1 MRPGAAAAA
10 MPRMDLTLTEEQRQ
24 IAQAVE
30 DLLAHESHSAAVRCA
45 AFEGGGF
52 DRALWRQV
60 AALGACGVHLP
71 QAQGGLALGVTEL
84 VLAAEAFGRR
94 LACVPWFESVAL
106 AGTLLAEAHTAEAQT
121 RAAAAGW
128 LRRVA
133 SGEAVATMDIGLV
146 ADAPVRARRA
156 GGGWVLDG
164 RLPAVPAALAADLL
178 LLQAAG
184 DDGALLLALTLD
196 APGVQRRARPNHD
209 ATRPLAEVRLAAV
222 AVAEG
227 DCLASGDGVA
237 ALVERALDVAA
248 VALAAEQVGVAHQC
262 LDLTVAYLQQRVQFG
277 RPLATFQGLKH
288 RCSQMMV
295 AVELAR
301 SAVLGA
307 ARGIDGRPDAPT
319 RMRLAAMARCAAD
332 HAAQFCTQE
341 AIQLHGGV
349 GFTWDFDPQL
359 YFKRAQA
366 AHAWLGAP
374 AAWRERVA
382 AVLLDGEP
390 A

>member
-1 MRPGAAAAA
+1 
-10 MPRMDLTLTEEQRQ
+10 MPTMDLTLSEEQRQ

-30 DLLAHESHSAAVRCA
+30 DLLAQESGSAAVRRA
-45 AFEGGGF
+45 AFDGDGF

-71 QAQGGLALGVTEL
+71 EAHGGLGLGVTEL

-94 LACVPWFESVAL
+94 LACIPWFESVAL
-106 AGTLLAEAHTAEAQT
+106 AGTALGEAPAQP
-121 RAAAAGW
+121 AAARW
-128 LRRVA
+128 LPRIA

-156 GGGWVLDG
+156 AGGWLLDG

-178 LLQAAG
+178 LLPAAG
-184 DDGALLLALTLD
+184 DDGALVVAIALD

-222 AVAEG
+222 AAGESDCVARG
-227 DCLASGDGVA
+227 DAA
-237 ALVERALDVAA
+237 QALVERVGGVGA
-248 VALAAEQVGVAHQC
+248 VALAAEQVGVAQQC

-277 RPLATFQGLKH
+277 RPLATFQALKH

-307 ARGIDGRPDAPT
+307 ARGIDDRPDAPT
-319 RMRLAAMARCAAD
+319 LLRLAAMARNAAD

-341 AIQLHGGV
+341 AIQLHGGA

-366 AHAWLGAP
+366 ARAWLGTP

-382 AVLLDGEP
+382 AALLDGEP